1 MNNIFIILE
10 EYNTNLGIDMHY
22 DLCDN
27 IYFRTKDEAI
37 NYITQGKQ
45 KNCKIENYGETTIVT
60 IGQEV
65 YKIEELSLESEG
77 K

>member
-1 MNNIFIILE
+1 MSNVFIVLN
-10 EYNTNLGIDMHY
+10 EYNVNLGIDMHY
-22 DLCDN
+22 ELCDN

-45 KNCKIENYGETTIVT
+45 KNYEIESWDETTYIT
-60 IGQEV
+60 IGKAT
-65 YKIEELSLESEG
+65 YRIEELSLESEG

>member
-22 DLCDN
+22 ELCDN

-45 KNCKIENYGETTIVT
+45 KNFKIENYGETTIIT